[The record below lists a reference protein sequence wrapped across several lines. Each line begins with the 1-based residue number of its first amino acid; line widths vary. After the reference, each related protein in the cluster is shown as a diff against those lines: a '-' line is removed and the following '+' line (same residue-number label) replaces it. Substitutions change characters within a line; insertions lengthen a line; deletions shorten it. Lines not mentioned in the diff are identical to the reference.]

1 MNRKKILFYHPV
13 FSDGGAEKT
22 NLLISEEL
30 SKKYEIIYI
39 SNFFSNKFD
48 EEISNYYLNQ
58 QELLRFFN
66 FRKKILEDIE
76 KL

>member
-39 SNFFSNKFD
+39 SNFFSDKFD
-48 EEISNYYLNQ
+48 KEIKKIGIKKIQVNANRTITSFFEIS
-58 QELLRFFN
+58 
-66 FRKKILEDIE
+66 
-76 KL
+76 